1 MLQCVGSLKG
11 DMNCKRKVCCSVL
24 QCVAVCCSVLQCIA
38 VCWLSNGRHGSYDKG
53 VLQCVAVVL
62 QCIAVR
68 RGALQCVGSLKGDM
82 NLETKVCCSGVAVCC
97 SVLQCVAVCCS
108 ALQARACCS
117 VLQWSVLQCVAV
129 PRKH

>member
-1 MLQCVGSLKG
+1 
-11 DMNCKRKVCCSVL
+11 
-24 QCVAVCCSVLQCIA
+24 VLQCIA

-108 ALQARACCS
+108 ALQCVGSLKGDMNLETKVCCS
-117 VLQWSVLQCVAV
+117 VLQCIAV
-129 PRKH
+129 CWLSKGRQES